1 MGSQTEIRFSVK
13 GVTGMNELDDFK
25 PFDEQVIG
33 NSDPWEMARL
43 RRVVNLL
50 VAERNREKKK

>member
-50 VAERNREKKK
+50 VAERNREKKN

>member
-1 MGSQTEIRFSVK
+1 
-13 GVTGMNELDDFK
+13 MNELDDFK

-33 NSDPWEMARL
+33 NSDQWEMARL

>member
-33 NSDPWEMARL
+33 NSDQWEMARL